1 MVEQLRDEVPVS
13 QLCRELDVSR
23 SGYCAWHKRRKA
35 PPCRRRQEDA
45 RLLPLIVAAH
55 KASHGAYGYPRVCLA
70 LRDEGETVGPERV
83 ARLMR
88 ELGIQGLRTHRR
100 RIGTTV
106 SDPAA
111 QKAANVLNRDFTA
124 DAPDQKWVAD
134 VTYVEYKQG
143 WLYLAVVLDLYA
155 RKVVG
160 WATSAIFDKELVC
173 KALNEALATR
183 KAPALHH
190 SDRGVQY
197 TSLAY
202 QELLAGARIQPSMSR
217 VAQPYDNA
225 VMESFFATIKAERLH
240 TERYATHRQAEA
252 AIFEYIESFYNV
264 TRYHSTNG
272 GKSPNALE
280 RAYHE
285 QQSSNSKNSNNN
297 NNSNNNPEMEKTTTT
312 VAVA

>member
-1 MVEQLRDEVPVS
+1 MIEQLRDEVPVS

-45 RLLPLIVAAH
+45 RLLPLIAATH
-55 KASHGAYGYPRVCLA
+55 KASRGAYGYPRVCLA
-70 LRDEGETVGPERV
+70 LRDSGETVGRGCI

-88 ELGIQGLRTHRR
+88 EAGLQGLRTHRR

-111 QKAANVLNRDFTA
+111 QKAANLLNRDFTA
-124 DAPDQKWVAD
+124 TAPDQKWVSD
-134 VTYVEYKQG
+134 VTYVESKQG

-160 WATSAIFDKELVC
+160 WATSADFNTALVC
-173 KALNEALATR
+173 KALEQALATR
-183 KAPALHH
+183 KAPTLHH

-202 QELLAGARIQPSMSR
+202 QEMLAAARIQPSMSR

-225 VMESFFATIKAERLH
+225 VMESFFATLKTERLH

-252 AIFEYIESFYNV
+252 ALFEYIESFYNV
-264 TRYHSTNG
+264 TRHHSTNG
-272 GKSPNALE
+272 GKSPNARE
-280 RAYHE
+280 RAHHE
-285 QQSSNSKNSNNN
+285 QQSSNNKNSKNSK
-297 NNSNNNPEMEKTTTT
+297 NSKNDPEMEKATTT
-312 VAVA
+312 VTFA

>member
-1 MVEQLRDEVPVS
+1 MIEQLRDEVPVS
-13 QLCRELDVSR
+13 RLCRELDVSR
-23 SGYCAWHKRRKA
+23 SGYCAWHKRRTA

-55 KASHGAYGYPRVCLA
+55 KASRGAYGAPRISRA
-70 LRDEGETVGPERV
+70 LRASGETVGRGCT

-88 ELGIQGLRTHRR
+88 AAGLQGLRTHRR

-111 QKAANVLNRDFTA
+111 QKAANLLNREFTA
-124 DAPDQKWVAD
+124 TAPDQKWVAD
-134 VTYVEYKQG
+134 VTYVESKQG

-160 WATSAIFDKELVC
+160 WATSADFNAVLVC
-173 KALNEALATR
+173 KALEQALTTR
-183 KAPALHH
+183 KAPVLHH

-202 QELLAGARIQPSMSR
+202 QEVLAQNNIQSSMSC

-225 VMESFFATIKAERLH
+225 VMESFFATLKEERLH
-240 TERYATHRQAEA
+240 TERYATHRQAKA
-252 AIFEYIESFYNV
+252 AIFEYIESFYNL
-264 TRYHSTNG
+264 TRLHSTNG
-272 GKSPNALE
+272 YKSPNARE
-280 RAYHE
+280 RTYHE
-285 QQSSNSKNSNNN
+285 QQLSKSQGKAKNNKKV
-297 NNSNNNPEMEKTTTT
+297 PGMEKAKT
-312 VAVA
+312 APFA